1 MPTEPSSPLAAV
13 ERLKV
18 VFGGEAA
25 SRKLALLHRL
35 EQLRLP
41 RASEVLRLHEV
52 LCFLQAY
59 PDNAAVLSQVER
71 MLSAFD
77 RRLDLRRH
85 ARKLSDSG
93 IAGTEIRFGFFAPTA
108 RWLAQRWPRQLSI
121 DWTEFENR
129 ERLEPWL
136 ALLAHPAEVPALDE
150 YDLDPRQWIVRLKGD
165 GETDAAFLIR
175 RFAELGMD
183 PEVHEAVYDDLDP
196 PIRLAPGT
204 ETPSRTRAKWLR
216 ARVTWQRSP
225 LSRARPRVP
234 QDILEPPL
242 SVRPVSRR
250 DGQRL
255 IDVARES
262 MVTRS
267 RDLDV
272 FSYGDPRDVRL
283 VDCGAGLQFA
293 CIGAI
298 PERRLL
304 LEAVYGYLTLKNGV
318 PVGYVLSS
326 ALFGSSEIAYN
337 VFETFRGAEAGP
349 IYGRVMAMIRHLF
362 GSDTFTIVPYQL
374 GEGNDEAIESGAW
387 WFYQKVGF
395 RPRDSAARRL
405 MRRELA
411 RMRRDPEHRSSASVL
426 RRLARANL
434 FLHLG
439 RPRADVIGELPLASV
454 GLATMRYL
462 AARFGS
468 NRERARQACADQAA
482 VRLGVRSFAG
492 WTRGERLAWERWAP
506 LVLSLSGVESWSR
519 AERRSL
525 VEVARAKGGLRESD
539 FVRRFDAHRK
549 LRRAIRSLALREPA

>member
-1 MPTEPSSPLAAV
+1 MLTAPSSALAAA
-13 ERLKV
+13 ERLKAL
-18 VFGGEAA
+18 FGGEAA
-25 SRKLALLHRL
+25 ARKLALLERL
-35 EQLRLP
+35 ERRSLS

-52 LCFLQAY
+52 LCFLRAY
-59 PDNAAVLSQVER
+59 PDDAAVLSQVER

-77 RRLDLRRH
+77 RRRDLRRH
-85 ARKLSDSG
+85 ARRLIDTG
-93 IAGTEIRFGFFAPTA
+93 IAGTEIRFRFFAPTA

-121 DWTEFENR
+121 DWTEFENQR
-129 ERLEPWL
+129 RLEPWL
-136 ALLAHPAEVPALDE
+136 PLFAHPAETPALDE
-150 YDLDPRQWIVRLKGD
+150 YDLGPRQWIARLKGR

-175 RFAELGMD
+175 RFAELAVG

-196 PIRLAPGT
+196 PLRLVPGAG
-204 ETPSRTRAKWLR
+204 TPSRTRARWPR
-216 ARVTWQRSP
+216 SRVTWQRSP

-234 QDILEPPL
+234 EDVLEPPR
-242 SVRPVSRR
+242 SIRPVSRH

-255 IDVARES
+255 IDLARES

-326 ALFGSSEIAYN
+326 ALFGSAEIAYN

-349 IYGRVMAMIRHLF
+349 IYGRVMAMARHLF

-395 RPRDSAARRL
+395 RPRDAAARRL
-405 MRRELA
+405 MRRELG
-411 RMRRDPEHRSSASVL
+411 RMRRDPDHRSSPSVL

-434 FLHLG
+434 FLDLG
-439 RPRADVIGELPLASV
+439 RRREDVLGELPLASV
-454 GLATMRYL
+454 GLATMRDL

-468 NRERARQACADQAA
+468 DRERARRICAREAA
-482 VRLGVRSFAG
+482 ERLGVRSFTG

-506 LVLSLSGVESWSR
+506 LVLILPGVGTWSR
-519 AERRSL
+519 VERGSL
-525 VEVARAKGGLRESD
+525 VEVVRAKGGLRESD
-539 FVRRFDAHRK
+539 FVRRFDAHQK
-549 LRRAIRSLALREPA
+549 LRRTIRVLALREPA